1 MPPSTFY
8 FQFKIVKLSFYSRPE
23 NFFWGYEIGECVYEI
38 QKCMPFNPSVHRQG
52 VVAAVQ
58 IEQPCGVNPAVELI
72 LQTDWLYFVN
82 TAAG

>member
-1 MPPSTFY
+1 MKS
-8 FQFKIVKLSFYSRPE
+8 VLSAE
-23 NFFWGYEIGECVYEI
+23 TVHLEAIEI
-38 QKCMPFNPSVHRQG
+38 KMSNFNPSVHHQG

-58 IEQPCGVNPAVELI
+58 IKQPCGVSPAVELI